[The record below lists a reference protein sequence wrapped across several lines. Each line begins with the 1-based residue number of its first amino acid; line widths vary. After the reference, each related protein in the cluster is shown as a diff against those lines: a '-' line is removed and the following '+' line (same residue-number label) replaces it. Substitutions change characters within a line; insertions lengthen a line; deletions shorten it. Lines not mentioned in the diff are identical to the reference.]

1 MAVDTWATVPGM
13 YCYAARS
20 ILAITPRSNT
30 NNLINALQRT
40 NIKNNA
46 IHFLFDCEA
55 SVPVPNAASVPA
67 QVGCQLKWHRNHG
80 FCRVAE
86 VQETT

>member
-1 MAVDTWATVPGM
+1 MSYLKKNYTICTRNTVTAVDTWATVPGM

-30 NNLINALQRT
+30 KNLINALQRT

-46 IHFLFDCEA
+46 VHFLFDCEA
-55 SVPVPNAASVPA
+55 SVPIPNASSVPA
-67 QVGCQLKWHRNHG
+67 
-80 FCRVAE
+80 
-86 VQETT
+86 